1 MADDGITEL
10 LDEVERKY
18 CSPKATPTSSA
29 TGAVS
34 KETVYLLS
42 HHSNCKMGA
51 VTASYGKPT
60 VRKSNNVEMEE
71 EEEEEEDLDKIIS
84 EIINEP
90 EDTESQLVPRRG
102 SRGRKVAPT
111 RSSPVLTGHTSPTQ
125 RR

>member
-34 KETVYLLS
+34 KETTYMLS
-42 HHSNCKMGA
+42 HHSNRKMAA
-51 VTASYGKPT
+51 VAPSYSKPT
-60 VRKSNNVEMEE
+60 VKSSNNVDM
-71 EEEEEEDLDKIIS
+71 EEEEEDLDKIIS

-90 EDTESQLVPRRG
+90 KDTESQPVPRRG

-111 RSSPVLTGHTSPTQ
+111 RSSSSPVLPGHTPPTQ